1 MLDIDF
7 IRQNKEKVL
16 QAAKNKNREINL
28 DKILDLDEK
37 RRILIAQS
45 QALREQRN
53 KLSKEKP
60 TKETIEEGKKIKLQ
74 LQEIEKELKAIEQ
87 ELNFLLSFVPNVPL
101 SQVPVGKDASFNKV
115 VKTWGKIPQFDFTVR
130 SHIEIGKELD
140 IIDFERGAKVSGF
153 RGYFLKN
160 EGAVLHLAILFYVFQ
175 KLVKKGYTPLIAP
188 AIVKGF
194 TLFGCGQFPW
204 GEQDTYK
211 LNDDDAYLAGTAEQ
225 PVTSYF
231 SGEILKEEELPK
243 KFVAISSCFR
253 KEAGAYGKDTRGLY
267 RLHEFWKVEQV
278 IIAKNNLEE
287 AKKLHEELQQNSEE
301 ILEELELPYR
311 RVILSTGEMGE
322 PQIFKYDNEVWM
334 PYRNAYGEVMSN
346 SIMGDF
352 QARRLNI
359 KYRKKD
365 GTKEYCF
372 TLNNTAIASPRILIA
387 ILENYQQKDGTI
399 KIPKVLQPLTG
410 FEEIKKIKVKIF

>member
-1 MLDIDF
+1 MLDLNF

-16 QAAKNKNREINL
+16 QAAKNKNWEVDL
-28 DKILDLDEK
+28 DKIIDLDDK
-37 RRILIAQS
+37 RRDFINQIQS
-45 QALREQRN
+45 LREQRN
-53 KLSKEKP
+53 KIAKNKP
-60 TKETIEEGKKIKLQ
+60 TPEIIEEGKKIKHQ
-74 LQEIEKELKAIEQ
+74 LQKLEKELKEIENQ
-87 ELNFLLSFVPNVPL
+87 LNLLLSFVPNIPLPEVPI
-101 SQVPVGKDASFNKV
+101 GKDATANKV
-115 VKTWGKIPQFDFTVR
+115 VKTWGKIPQFDFAVK
-130 SHIEIGKELD
+130 SHIEIGAELE

-287 AKKLHEELQQNSEE
+287 AKKLHEELQRNSEE

-322 PQIFKYDNEVWM
+322 PQIFKYDTEVWM
-334 PYRNAYGEVMSN
+334 PYRNSYGEAMSN

-372 TLNNTAIASPRILIA
+372 TLNNTAVASPRILIA
-387 ILENYQQKDGTI
+387 ILENYQQKDGSI
-399 KIPKVLQPLTG
+399 KIPKALQNLTG
-410 FEEIKKIKVKIF
+410 FEEIKKKK

>member
-1 MLDIDF
+1 MLDINF

-16 QAAKNKNREINL
+16 QATKNKNREINL

-37 RRILIAQS
+37 RRTLIAKS

-115 VKTWGKIPQFDFTVR
+115 VKTWGEIPQFDFTVK
-130 SHIEIGKELD
+130 SHIEIGKELE

-301 ILEELELPYR
+301 ILEELEIPYR

-322 PQIFKYDNEVWM
+322 PQIFKYDTEVWM

-365 GTKEYCF
+365 GNKEYCF
-372 TLNNTAIASPRILIA
+372 TLNNTAVASPRILIA
-387 ILENYQQKDGTI
+387 ILENYQQKDETI

-410 FEEIKKIKVKIF
+410 FEEIKKKK

>member
-1 MLDIDF
+1 MLDINF
-7 IRQNKEKVL
+7 IHQNKEKVL
-16 QAAKNKNREINL
+16 KAAKNKNREINL
-28 DKILDLDEK
+28 DKILDLDKK
-37 RRILIAQS
+37 RRKLIAQS
-45 QALREQRN
+45 QTLREQRN
-53 KLSKEKP
+53 KLTKNKP
-60 TKETIEEGKKIKLQ
+60 TKETITEGKKIKQKLQ
-74 LQEIEKELKAIEQ
+74 AIEKELALIEKQ
-87 ELNFLLSFVPNVPL
+87 LNNLLSFVPNIPIDE
-101 SQVPVGKDASFNKV
+101 VPVGKDASFNKV
-115 VKTWGKIPQFDFTVR
+115 IKTWGEIPKFDFKVK
-130 SHIEIGKELD
+130 SHIELGTDLD

-160 EGAVLHLAILFYVFQ
+160 EGAILHLAIIFYVFQ

-194 TLFGCGQFPW
+194 ALFGCGQFPW

-211 LNDDDAYLAGTAEQ
+211 LNDDNAYLAGTAEQ

-243 KFVAISSCFR
+243 KFVALSACFR
-253 KEAGAYGKDTRGLY
+253 KEAGSHGKDTKGLY

-287 AKKLHEELQQNSEE
+287 AKKLHEELQRNSEE
-301 ILEELELPYR
+301 ILEELKLPYR

-322 PQIFKYDNEVWM
+322 PQIFKYDTEVWM

-365 GTKEYCF
+365 GSKEYCF

-387 ILENYQQKDGTI
+387 ILENYQQKDGNI
-399 KIPKVLQPLTG
+399 IIPKVLQLSTG
-410 FEEIKKIKVKIF
+410 FEEIKKKK